1 MVINCIIVEDEP
13 LALLRT
19 QSYVGK
25 LPYLNLL
32 ASFDN
37 GVDAL
42 LFLQEQPVDLVL
54 LDINLGQ
61 LSGIELLERAR
72 LSMEVILITA
82 HHEYALKGFE
92 LQVTDYLLKPY
103 SFDRFLLAVERAKE
117 NLSRKPAA
125 NVRSFIFIKTEHR
138 LERVLL
144 GDILYIEGMRDYR
157 KIHTLH
163 KKIMT
168 LQTFTELQQEL
179 APDVICRVHKS
190 YMVALGRIESVEK
203 DRIKIGEVMIPISD
217 TYKKSFFERISR
229 FGR

>member
-1 MVINCIIVEDEP
+1 
-13 LALLRT
+13 
-19 QSYVGK
+19 
-25 LPYLNLL
+25 
-32 ASFDN
+32 
-37 GVDAL
+37 
-42 LFLQEQPVDLVL
+42 
-54 LDINLGQ
+54 
-61 LSGIELLERAR
+61 
-72 LSMEVILITA
+72 MEVILITA

-103 SFDRFLLAVERAKE
+103 TFDRFLLAVERAKE

-125 NVRSFIFIKTEHR
+125 STRPFIFIKTEHR

-168 LQTFTELQQEL
+168 LQTFTELQREL
-179 APDVICRVHKS
+179 APNVICRVHKS
-190 YMVALGRIESVEK
+190 YMVALDRIESVEK

-217 TYKKSFFERISR
+217 TYKKPFFELISR